1 MPADDFPDTRRPAYL
16 PIRDYGLIGDCHG
29 SALVGRDGSIDW
41 CCLGR
46 FDADPIFCRILDET
60 RGGFIS
66 VAPTEPLFVSR
77 SYVEDTNLLQTVFTT
92 NGGDLVV
99 TDFMPVGRKRGS
111 GTHNYVDLQAPHWL
125 VRQVE
130 AQRGPVVVEVHYR
143 PSMNFARHQL
153 VLRQERRQI
162 VADGGASLVHDAG
175 RFILEDGTARASIK
189 LDPNQRLTLIISG
202 DAIDPESAFD
212 RVDRYREI
220 TIAFWREWIAYCR
233 YRGLYGQP
241 VRRSLLVIKLLTYA
255 PSGAIVA
262 APTTS
267 LPEAIGGPRNWD
279 YRYCWLRDSVFALYA
294 LGIAGYGG
302 EARRFSE
309 YLQRACAATA
319 PDLRILYGI
328 EVETDLRELSVD
340 HLSGYADSRPVR
352 IGNGAHE
359 QRQLDVYGEVL
370 DWALLYKALGG
381 RLTTGQ
387 RAMVA
392 ALADYVAQ
400 HWSEPDQGL
409 WEMRKKPAH
418 HVYGKIMSWVAL
430 DRAIRLC
437 GANEDWE
444 REQHRILSEIHAKGG
459 LGKYGHL
466 VAAYRGRKTDASL
479 LRAPLVGFPMNEQMI
494 EATIAAVERELRS
507 GDLVYRYRTDDG
519 LHGQEGALLIC
530 SFWLVDAYLAVGR
543 HREAKELFEHML
555 GHANDLGLYSEEID
569 PKSGCFLGNFPQAYT
584 HLALITSAAHVQLFE
599 QGSRKALQASDADRA
614 KLMVHAT
621 LGTRAIWAAF
631 KATWKV
637 GRILPSR
644 TSILD

>member
-1 MPADDFPDTRRPAYL
+1 M
-16 PIRDYGLIGDCHG
+16 
-29 SALVGRDGSIDW
+29 
-41 CCLGR
+41 
-46 FDADPIFCRILDET
+46 
-60 RGGFIS
+60 
-66 VAPTEPLFVSR
+66 APTESLSISR
-77 SYVEDTNLLQTVFTT
+77 SYLAGTNLLETVFTT
-92 NGGDLVV
+92 TEGDLIV

-130 AQRGPVVVEVHYR
+130 ARRGPVAVEVRYR
-143 PSMNFARHQL
+143 PSMNFARQPV
-153 VLRQERRQI
+153 VLRQERYQI
-162 VADGGASLVHDAG
+162 VADGGPSLLHDAG
-175 RFILEDGTARASIK
+175 GFVIEEGTARASIK
-189 LDPNQRLTLIISG
+189 LDPNQRLKLIITA
-202 DAIDPESAFD
+202 DAVDPEPAFD
-212 RVDRYREI
+212 RVDRYRE
-220 TIAFWREWIAYCR
+220 TTVAFWREWIAYCR

-241 VRRSLLVIKLLTYA
+241 VRRSLLVIKLLTYS

-319 PDLRILYGI
+319 PDLKIMYGI
-328 EVETDLRELSVD
+328 EVETDLRERPVD

-352 IGNGAHE
+352 VGNGAHE

-370 DWALLYKALGG
+370 EWALLYKALGG
-381 RLTTGQ
+381 RLTSGQ
-387 RAMVA
+387 RAMITV
-392 ALADYVAQ
+392 LAGYVAQ
-400 HWSEPDQGL
+400 HWTQPDHGL
-409 WEMRKKPAH
+409 WEMRKQPAH

-437 GANEDWE
+437 GANDGWE
-444 REQHRILSEIHAKGG
+444 REQHRILSEIRAKGG
-459 LGKYGHL
+459 LGKYGYL
-466 VAAYRGRKTDASL
+466 VGDYQGRKTDASL
-479 LRAPLVGFPMNEQMI
+479 LRAPLVGFPMNERMI

-507 GDLVYRYRTDDG
+507 GDFVHRYRTNDG
-519 LHGQEGALLIC
+519 LHGQEGAVLIC
-530 SFWLVDAYLAVGR
+530 SFWLVDAYLAIGR
-543 HREAKELFEHML
+543 HREAKELFERML

-569 PKSGCFLGNFPQAYT
+569 PMSGSFLGNFPQAYT
-584 HLALITSAAHVQLFE
+584 HLALISSAAHLQLYE
-599 QGSRKALQASDADRA
+599 RGCGKALQASDADRA

-631 KATWKV
+631 KATWRV
-637 GRILPSR
+637 GRILPSQKS
-644 TSILD
+644 TLD